1 MILRKVLAD
10 LPIFYV
16 MLSNSIWCSFYWHW
30 SNWSHEIF
38 VPWYLFSWV
47 CVYVCVWVAQL
58 CQTIC
63 HPMDYSLPGFSVHG
77 ILQARIL
84 EWIAIPFSRGTS
96 HLRDWTLVS
105 CITGWFFTIWA
116 TGKSYCMV
124 GIEQLK
130 DFWWSCCQLVFFNL
144 LTFPKPI
151 DSLWQMQ
158 LRESSV
164 YSKH

>member
-1 MILRKVLAD
+1 MSCYQIAFDVLSID
-10 LPIFYV
+10 IEVIV
-16 MLSNSIWCSFYWHW
+16 MKSL
-30 SNWSHEIF
+30 
-38 VPWYLFSWV
+38 YLGICIVV
-47 CVYVCVWVAQL
+47 CVCMCVCVWVAQL

-96 HLRDWTLVS
+96 NLRDWTLVS

-116 TGKSYCMV
+116 TGKSYCVV